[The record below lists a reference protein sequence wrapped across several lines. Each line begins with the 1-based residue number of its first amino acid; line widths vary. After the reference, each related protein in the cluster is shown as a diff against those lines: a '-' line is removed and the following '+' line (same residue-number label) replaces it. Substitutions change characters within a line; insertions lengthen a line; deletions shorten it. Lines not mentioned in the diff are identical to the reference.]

1 MLYSCVVDE
10 QVKPLHEAISNLMQ
24 LMTRAVEEGIIT
36 PQLAFV
42 SYFIQTLITTMSMKT
57 KRILEPLL
65 KLIPPALVTYHLSLA
80 LLHTDLTCVSHLS
93 LILNLQIFYMMANWP
108 DLMSILD
115 VAKLL
120 AHSGSQT
127 NSWKVAARV
136 VSAFRD
142 QRKETIP

>member
-65 KLIPPALVTYHLSLA
+65 KLIPPAL
-80 LLHTDLTCVSHLS
+80 
-93 LILNLQIFYMMANWP
+93 IFYMMANWP